1 MTTSLGARYL
11 PAWPDGT
18 KHFKPAYVHTRE
30 ELKVLIRQMN
40 AERKAVQDRL
50 RGSPPC
56 KLHKKERQIWE
67 HMKFHPD
74 ETNMSVIAK
83 GAKATKHTVA
93 KHY

>member
-40 AERKAVQDRL
+40 AERKAEQDRL
-50 RGSPPC
+50 RGIPHRASST
-56 KLHKKERQIWE
+56 RR
-67 HMKFHPD
+67 
-74 ETNMSVIAK
+74 SVRS
-83 GAKATKHTVA
+83 GST
-93 KHY
+93 

>member
-40 AERKAVQDRL
+40 AER
-50 RGSPPC
+50 
-56 KLHKKERQIWE
+56 
-67 HMKFHPD
+67 
-74 ETNMSVIAK
+74 
-83 GAKATKHTVA
+83 
-93 KHY
+93 

>member
-50 RGSPPC
+50 RG
-56 KLHKKERQIWE
+56 
-67 HMKFHPD
+67 
-74 ETNMSVIAK
+74 T
-83 GAKATKHTVA
+83 G
-93 KHY
+93 